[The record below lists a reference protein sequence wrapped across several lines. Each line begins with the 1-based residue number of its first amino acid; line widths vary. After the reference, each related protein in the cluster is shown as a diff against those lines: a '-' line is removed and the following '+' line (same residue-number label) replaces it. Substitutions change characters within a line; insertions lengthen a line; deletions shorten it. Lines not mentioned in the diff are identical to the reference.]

1 MEFISDSGPK
11 KPVHMP
17 SGSTVKRAFLHTCAF
32 IALAVPTQAFANPE
46 GGIVTAGSATIT
58 ENGSTL
64 TIDQSTSRAIIDW
77 RSFNIDPNET
87 TRFNQPSS
95 TSVTLNRVRAADPSY
110 ILGTLSANGT
120 VILVNPSGVFFG
132 ANAVVDVAGM
142 VATTAD
148 IRNENFMA
156 GNYNFDIP
164 GNPNARIVNQGL
176 ITAHDAGLVGLV
188 APNVENSGIISARLG
203 KVSLASGDTFTLD
216 MYGDNLINVAVSDD
230 VAEQIVSN
238 TGTIEAAGGTISM
251 TAAAGRNVVNSLITV
266 AGELKAPTAG
276 VKNGK
281 IVIGAA
287 GANKTSKTGK
297 SKVLVSGRID
307 TSGKSHGEKGGS
319 VTITGDQV
327 GLLDNAYV
335 DASGAIGGGTVL
347 IGGDYQGGSG
357 VQTAMHAYFSAGA
370 QVDVSAIENG
380 SGGKAILWSDG
391 NTQFYG
397 TIIARGAGAGD
408 GGFVETSGKATL
420 TALGRVHA
428 NAEGIGAAGTWLL
441 DPNDILIRDDVGGGP
456 DDTNTIDANGPI
468 FYSADDSSVV
478 TTEAIEAVLNTGTNV
493 TISTQTNGANTQT
506 GTITLTGN
514 INSNTS
520 AGYTDVRL
528 TLNAHD
534 DIVFD
539 GGTITR
545 SGTDKL
551 RVLLNA
557 DTDATGG
564 GAITLIN
571 GSSITQPATAV
582 TLRTSALNID
592 NTSSILGSTLQLT
605 NAVAGDTIVIGSG
618 TGTLQISDATLAR
631 MTFNNYQIGSA
642 TSGDITINTARNFGS
657 SVLTVTSG
665 RDINL
670 AGNLTRSS
678 GTGAVNYTLRAN
690 RDIYNSGSAGITS
703 TSGSINLVLQSDYDQ
718 AVVAG
723 GGIYLS
729 SGSIITNGGNLTLS
743 GGADIETGYALGHD
757 SFVKGIYLAGMT
769 INAGAG
775 NIIMRGQGIASAAS
789 AYGIHL
795 ISNTTIDA
803 NGAVT
808 LIGQGGG
815 TGTDASG
822 MGIVFQAGS
831 LVKTTGTAA
840 LTLTGT
846 GGNIGGSGD
855 TNYGVYFNSSGVQA
869 TGSGAIAITGT
880 GGGLGGSGANNY
892 GVFIFS
898 NGTVTGNGGAITIT
912 GTGGANTG
920 TNSYGFAN
928 NGVIINANGN
938 ISLTGIGG
946 TSSGSSAI
954 GVRMGSG
961 TIDAGNG
968 TIFLSGTGGQSSA
981 PDYNVTGGTLTAG
994 AINIIG
1000 DSFTWNT
1007 ATATATDT
1015 ITIANRTAG
1024 KTMTIGQASGSD
1036 INLSNTFMGLF
1047 TAGTY
1052 IFGSTTSGD
1061 ITIDTTKDFADKNIT
1076 FISGNDINL
1085 AGTMTKA
1092 TGTGTANYV
1101 LTAKGNIY
1109 NTNSAGITRSAGALN
1124 IVMNADSDGNSDG
1137 AISLT
1142 SAALTTNGGYIVLG
1156 GGAGTLGG
1164 TNGILGDGDGTG
1176 ADDTAAWG
1184 NATYNAG
1191 ITLTTTN
1198 MTTSGGSVFIKGRG
1212 LNGGATA
1219 NRGMLI
1225 TGGTINTAAGNITLH
1240 GTAGSGSN
1248 KNQGIDTTTSAAFTT
1263 TDGTITI
1270 TGIGNGTGGNSAG
1283 IYLHGGTNISATNN
1297 GNVNIYGTG
1306 KTSGGSGGDDGIA
1319 LSNANITIK
1328 NGTLLLHG
1336 TGGTSNGG
1344 SDGIDISSASVLST
1358 GTGSLTLTGIAANV
1372 TSFDLN
1378 VSGTTNM
1385 GGASHTG
1392 NIIFNT
1398 NKLTLTALSLQT
1410 TGKLTI
1416 APRTAATTVGIGPV
1430 SGSVLNISD
1439 AYMAMFNAGS
1449 FEFGAAN
1456 SGLLTISTAYDF
1468 GNKSVSF
1475 ISGADISMAST
1486 LTRTGNGATS
1496 LSAFRN
1502 ISTSAAITTQNG
1514 ALTLRSNNT
1523 GAGSGYINAG
1533 GAINTN
1539 GGDIIMGGGSG
1550 AITGA
1555 VLNPDGS
1562 IAVAATGFAMGNADQ
1577 VWGVNIGNH
1586 AISAGSG
1593 NIIINGQ
1600 GYNTTTDIN
1609 TGVRSSGQIS
1619 ATGANAIN
1627 INGIGGGLSGNS
1639 GSNIGVS
1646 IYTGNGRI
1654 THSGSGSVIVTG
1666 TGGGAGSG
1674 TSNYGISIGTGGITS
1689 NSTGAI
1695 YLVGQGGTTVANT
1708 SNTNTGVLLYAL
1720 NAASTGTITVRGTGG
1735 NGTASGGNNAGID
1748 ISGTASGHGGTMTFI
1763 GLAGQAGRGMSI
1775 SANVTNTSGAM
1786 TFNGTGTGTGS
1797 GSSSGIL
1804 VTGASGAITNTG
1816 TTSADTITI
1825 TANGTSNGSNST
1837 SNMGL
1842 SVANGASISTTG
1854 GNLTVTAT
1862 AGNGAGVGASNHGIN
1877 IAGTNSTIKTLGAG
1891 NLILTGTGGGASAT
1905 TPNHGINS
1913 AVENGIQTTGSG
1925 SIILTG
1931 TAGIGAGSAGIATS
1945 VANGIN
1951 TTGTGNITLLSD
1963 SFVLTIANAVNSAG
1977 ILTIA
1982 PKTNGTMAIGTTGST
1997 LNFSTDN
2004 FGYITG
2010 ASYVF
2015 GSNTS
2020 GLVTINTTNDFGDK
2034 SVSFISGTDI
2044 NIAGNLTKATGTGTA
2059 NYLLQSN
2066 GSIYNSSNAGI
2077 SATTG
2082 KINLILNADYDQ
2094 GTSLGG
2100 AIALTGGSFL
2110 SNGGDIT
2117 LSGGS
2122 NIATGYAY
2130 GTSTYI
2136 RGILLDGAT
2145 VDSGTGALIA
2155 RGHGYD
2161 SGSASGIQLT
2171 NGGKLKSASTLTVNG
2186 VGGGSGTGT
2195 DNYGIH
2201 ITNLNSTIQ
2210 TSGSGLLSATG
2221 TGGNQTGSGSTNVG
2235 IVTNIANA
2243 FQATGSGAITLTGHG
2258 GTQGGGSAGN
2268 NYGITIAGG
2277 IAANGGLITVNGT
2290 GGGTTGSN
2298 NYGIYISGNITNANG
2313 GIILNATGGGTG
2325 ASNVNSG
2332 LRMSGGTIDGG
2343 SGTIT
2348 VNAIGGTGAST
2359 TSFNVNGGAIG
2370 TGTTTGAINMIGD
2383 SYSWSVGTV
2392 TTSGTATFS
2401 NRTAGKTISI
2411 GSTSGYDINISNAML
2426 DLFTAGTYTFGSMSS
2441 GNLVVNT
2448 TKDFVDR
2455 NLSFLSGTSITMVGN
2470 LTKATGTGTANYL
2483 LQANNGIFVNNS
2495 VSIQPTTGKINITL
2509 NSDYDQATVA
2519 GGRMTF
2525 GTNSAVKSGG
2535 GDIVMGGGLNPLVGY
2550 ATGIDAAGIL
2560 TNVATVIDAGTGN
2573 ITIRGA
2579 TTGSASTQ
2587 GLTLFATS
2595 IKTTS
2600 GNITLDGT
2608 TNSSGNAAHGIA
2620 FNGVS
2625 GASGIETTSGLIS
2638 LKSRNLNTGNTS
2650 NVGLVMWV
2658 DSYIRSLGSGSIT
2671 LDLQSSGI
2679 DFHGNTGTVSTIGG
2693 AAMTGDITI
2702 NASDANAWAS
2712 GVAITTQG
2720 KLTWAAASGESLGI
2734 GNSAAGTTGKLTEAQ
2749 LNTMT
2754 AGTYQFGD
2762 ANTSSL
2768 VVNTT
2773 KDFGDKSVTFVS
2785 GNDINIAGTLTKA
2798 TGAGTASYI
2807 FYANRDIY
2815 SSNSAAMTASSGA
2828 INIVLNAD
2836 RNANQDGAIRLNSS
2850 NVTTNGGY
2858 LVMGGGAGTL
2868 GGTNGILG
2876 DGDGTGADDVG
2887 AWGNGTYRQGTAIV
2901 GGLINT
2907 GAGNMYIS
2915 GHGVNSAGLD
2925 GNRGVLISAGGRL
2938 QTSSGIITI
2947 KGTGG
2952 NGDDSNVGIYATG
2965 TGTGITSDTGAI
2977 NLTGFGGSDGGT
2989 DSDQNNGVRI
2999 DGGAVV
3005 SSTGTTSSAATI
3017 TIIGTSTNSDDYND
3031 GVSLADAN
3039 TKVTSVRGAITI
3051 TGTGGSNGLAGSLS
3065 NHGVAIIDGA
3075 AVESTGVAPISIT
3088 GIGAHNGSDIY
3099 TAGTGTNTIGG
3110 TTAAGN
3116 IIINA
3121 NTADLTALSAQT
3133 TGIITIA
3140 NRTAGTTIA
3149 VGPAATATLNLTTDI
3164 LNMLNGGS
3172 YVFGSN
3178 NSGAITINT
3187 TRDFADK
3194 SVTFISGNDISL
3206 AGTLTKASGSGTA
3219 SYLFQANR
3227 NISNTGSAGISAT
3240 SGTINL
3246 TMNSDADYATSA
3258 GGTLTLTDANLLAN
3272 GGTIALNSNGNALS
3286 LAGSTVIGGDAI
3298 LNSSNADVSI
3308 ATLNGDTAGARSLT
3322 INNGT
3327 GTFTT
3332 TGIIGGT
3339 QKLKDFSINAD
3350 DVVLGNDIYGEGI
3363 LSIAPTT
3370 NSRPVVINFSPG
3382 GGELNLTQT
3391 EVGYIKDGWSQINI
3405 GKASGS
3411 TSYMD
3416 IGATTWNDP
3425 VSFRGWYT
3433 RVRGNI
3439 AGMGNATVS
3448 FIGSGAELD
3457 GSSTVSTQGRDIT
3470 FLNGFSQYTANNT
3483 INSNGGNIIISR
3495 GISSNIASGGTT
3507 NILSGNGNITIGNGT
3522 TSIAA
3527 GLMTTGAYV
3536 LNAGTGT
3543 LTFSGAVDT
3552 PVALTATAGSLVF
3565 SGAWGTTTPLGAVS
3579 LTSGTSVTLPT
3590 IRAATIF
3597 AQTTGTGANITIP
3610 VTHSLTT
3617 TGSGNAITLVAKNNF
3632 INQSATPFVM
3642 SNGGRYLVYSTNTT
3656 DTQLNGL
3663 ASSFV
3668 RYSCTYG
3675 GTCPTFASETG
3686 NGLLY
3691 TFTPVLTVTPNAV
3704 AAITYGSA
3712 APNLAGYTYGL
3723 TGWLS
3728 GADQSASIVTGTL
3741 NGATNYTQGA
3751 NVGSYAVNYSAGTLA
3766 ETLGYGFTY
3775 ANNSTGLTVNTR
3787 LLTVSLAG
3795 SVDRVYDGTNTATLA
3810 SGNYTLG
3817 NIYNSES
3824 LSISNTSGTYSDKN
3838 VGTGKAVTVN
3848 GLTLTGTTA
3857 GNYTLASST
3866 VTGNVGNITKRDI
3879 TVGGIGIAGKT
3890 YDGNDVAAITGTA
3903 ALSNTILNDDILLGG
3918 TASAHFINANAGISK
3933 SVTVGGYT
3941 VSGNDAGNYNFA
3953 QPTGLVATI
3962 AKKDVTITAANQSIV
3977 YGDTLPGTTLSYNG
3991 FISGEDH
3998 NVLDASPSIASAQSG
4013 LVNAGLYIGNY
4024 TVNGG
4029 TDNNYNLLYVAGDL
4043 NVAQKNLIVTA
4054 ANETVVYGTAVP
4066 TTSFAYNGFISGQ
4079 NSGVLDTAPTLASAQ
4094 SGIVNAGTYAG
4105 NYTVG
4110 GGSDNNYSFTYVA
4123 GNLTV
4128 TKKTLNV
4135 TADNKTVTY
4144 GVTVPAGT
4152 YTYNGFI
4159 DGEDAGVLDTAPLI
4173 SSAQSGIVDTGS
4185 YAGNFT
4191 VGSGVDNNYAFN
4203 YVAGNLN
4210 VSPAALHVTA
4220 DNKTITYGDAITA
4233 GTYVITGY
4241 VNGDDVN
4248 ALTSL
4253 PTISSLNS
4261 GLTNAGTYTGNYVV
4275 AGGSASNYTFD
4286 YVNGTLTIGKKT
4298 LAVQAGNQS
4307 IEYGQSIPTASIS
4320 YTGFIT
4326 GQDADNLNTA
4336 PHMTSNQSGIVNA
4349 GTYTNNFMAAGGV
4362 DNNYSFD
4369 YIGGNLV
4376 VTKKLLTV
4384 TTGNQTVTYGTTVPT
4399 GTLTYNGFI
4408 TGDHAGMLDT
4418 APTISSVHSGI
4429 VDVGT
4434 YNGNYSVGGGVDNNY
4449 SFAYAGGNLA
4459 VTKKN
4464 LVATANSYSV
4474 LYGNAV
4480 PVGQIIYS
4488 GFENGEGEGVLD
4500 TAPVL
4505 ASAHTGVMNPGNY
4518 YGNYT
4523 VGGGVDNNYSFTY
4536 VAGNF
4541 TVTGEIPP
4549 PTILPST
4556 TETGRLPQSRE
4567 TIIDLG
4573 YQPVVTTNIQ
4583 DTANTFI
4590 SIDPGF
4596 ATTLGLDCGLAGVS
4610 CGTPVPS
4617 EDQDDLSSIDLDTI
4631 TWN

>member
-11 KPVHMP
+11 KPVQTP
-17 SGSTVKRAFLHTCAF
+17 PGGTVKRAFLHTCAF

-46 GGIVTAGSATIT
+46 GGIVTGGSATIT

-230 VAEQIVSN
+230 VAQQIVSN

-251 TAAAGRNVVNSLITV
+251 TAAAGRNVVNSLIMV

-287 GANKTSKTGK
+287 GSNAVKNNIAADKGK
-297 SKVLVSGRID
+297 KSGYSTVAISAYLD
-307 TSGKSHGEKGGS
+307 TSGYLAGQTGGS
-319 VTITGDQV
+319 IEITADNI
-327 GLLDNAYV
+327 GLLSGTLL
-335 DASGAIGGGTVL
+335 DASGDVGGGDIK
-347 IGGDYQGGSG
+347 IGGDYLGTGTTSASLYTYVDQNALILNTAVTNGNGGRTI
-357 VQTAMHAYFSAGA
+357 V
-370 QVDVSAIENG
+370 
-380 SGGKAILWSDG
+380 WSDG
-391 NTQFYG
+391 NTDFYG
-397 TIIARGAGAGD
+397 GIFARGGLQGGN
-408 GGFVETSGKATL
+408 GGFVETSGHNHLTAQGFVDLTAPKGEKGTYLLDPTNLAIYGNVDPNYVSTDGTSINLAASLKLWLDSSDTSKVVLTYNDTLTTATGTNGTNTITVGSSTDLVVGARIRLGGAGSAAVASTLGADTYTISAISGTTITLSTNLSTDYSGSAVYQGHVSQLTDKGPNSKNATTATPANMPVWISNGQNGLGVTRFNGSNQLDVTGVDMGTLFLSGLRQAHSSALWFQTSNTGANERGYGILLGAGAGFNLAESDYLNGVLVRQTLNNNNYTGGTNNTDVLSQTYNTPLIFSGYDSDQATNVNFSLGYATPSFIRLVGTVNEIVDYSTILSTDARNLVEQYQSAKWGIALDPYSSTALSEAAEAMDATNGYSVFTTRYLERLSQTANVSLVATNDIKFDLKGDTLNLAGNRDLTL
-420 TALGRVHA
+420 TAGHDILSA
-428 NAEGIGAAGTWLL
+428 SAGTI
-441 DPNDILIRDDVGGGP
+441 NTNGTGSIAFNATHDISIS
-456 DDTNTIDANGPI
+456 NMTIAALG
-468 FYSADDSSVV
+468 
-478 TTEAIEAVLNTGTNV
+478 TGTVNM
-493 TISTQTNGANTQT
+493 NAGNN
-506 GTITLTGN
+506 ITLTGTGYYASSPTLTATGTLTIDPGSGNTMSVGPSSGSTLN
-514 INSNTS
+514 ISTAMLNNFNAGSYVFGSATSDLVTINTTKNFADKSLTFISGGSINLAGSLTKTTGTGTANYILQANRNIYNSNNGGVSATNGKINLVLNSDRDQLTNEGGVVSLSGYALFNTNGGDITIGGGLDPTTGYATSTDANAGVYLYTNHTFTSGAGNILIRAKNVAASGSSVFGFYSGGMAMSTTSGSISIYGRSSSAGNEGYGVFMQNAGAQISTQSGAILLDGVGGSGSSGLGVRIRTS
-520 AGYTDVRL
+520 AGITSTGTGTVGDITLTGTSLAGGNSGVDTSGITLSTQDANVIIQSTNSSGGVNVGTVTTNGTGGKGSLTLIGNYAAVNGASTISGTFTARPYTDGTVMNVGTASGVLYLTGTTLSNITAGSYVFGSATTGALTFNTTKDFGDRDVSVIANGSITIAGTLAKAAGTGTSNILFRSNNAITASSATINATSGKINL
-528 TLNAHD
+528 TLNAD
-534 DIVFD
+534 YDQATVPGGRVILTSTSITTNGGNLTIG
-539 GGTITR
+539 GGTDPTTMYASALGSTMGVHLNGAAINTGTGNISILGQGGTTAGNYGVYATTSSTITTTSGHVNIIGSAQAVSNSQGINLAGITITTGTGAINLTGIGTPGIGLVLWGGALNSTSGNINLTGNASTSDIYLNDVAFAVNAGSGDITFTGDDYTWAATPTFTTTGKVIFKPFTAGYSMAVGTTGSNVNISNTMLANVTAGTYVFGATNTGLLTVNTTKDFGDKNVTFI
-545 SGTDKL
+545 SGTDINLAGTLTK
-551 RVLLNA
+551 
-557 DTDATGG
+557 ATGSATVNYLLQANRNIYNSGNSGITTSSGKTNLTLNSDYDQSTVVG
-564 GAITLIN
+564 GNIALTSGTFSTN
-571 GSSITQPATAV
+571 GGYLVLGGGNTPMTGYATAV
-582 TLRTSALNID
+582 STAVGHGIFLNGTTINAAGGDITMHGQGSASASCNNNCWGI
-592 NTSSILGSTLQLT
+592 TTTASSIQT
-605 NAVAGDTIVIGSG
+605 SG
-618 TGTLQISDATLAR
+618 TGSINIFGIGGGTTSTNSNQGVQLQNATTITTSAGNIYIQGDKIAGGLSTNIGLA
-631 MTFNNYQIGSA
+631 TYNGANLTT
-642 TSGDITINTARNFGS
+642 TSGDITLASSNAAIATYGTTAS
-657 SVLTVTSG
+657 TVTSG
-665 RDINL
+665 RDI
-670 AGNLTRSS
+670 
-678 GTGAVNYTLRAN
+678 
-690 RDIYNSGSAGITS
+690 
-703 TSGSINLVLQSDYDQ
+703 
-718 AVVAG
+718 
-723 GGIYLS
+723 
-729 SGSIITNGGNLTLS
+729 IIQG
-743 GGADIETGYALGHD
+743 D
-757 SFVKGIYLAGMT
+757 SF
-769 INAGAG
+769 
-775 NIIMRGQGIASAAS
+775 
-789 AYGIHL
+789 
-795 ISNTTIDA
+795 
-803 NGAVT
+803 
-808 LIGQGGG
+808 
-815 TGTDASG
+815 
-822 MGIVFQAGS
+822 S
-831 LVKTTGTAA
+831 L
-840 LTLTGT
+840 
-846 GGNIGGSGD
+846 
-855 TNYGVYFNSSGVQA
+855 
-869 TGSGAIAITGT
+869 
-880 GGGLGGSGANNY
+880 
-892 GVFIFS
+892 
-898 NGTVTGNGGAITIT
+898 
-912 GTGGANTG
+912 
-920 TNSYGFAN
+920 
-928 NGVIINANGN
+928 
-938 ISLTGIGG
+938 
-946 TSSGSSAI
+946 
-954 GVRMGSG
+954 
-961 TIDAGNG
+961 
-968 TIFLSGTGGQSSA
+968 
-981 PDYNVTGGTLTAG
+981 NVTGDAVTATGTMTIKPYTTGASMAIGTTGSVLNLSSTTLGKITAG
-994 AINIIG
+994 AYIFGSADTGVLTI
-1000 DSFTWNT
+1000 NT
-1007 ATATATDT
+1007 ARDFADRNVSF
-1015 ITIANRTAG
+1015 I
-1024 KTMTIGQASGSD
+1024 SGTD
-1036 INLSNTFMGLF
+1036 INLS
-1047 TAGTY
+1047 
-1052 IFGSTTSGD
+1052 ST
-1061 ITIDTTKDFADKNIT
+1061 
-1076 FISGNDINL
+1076 L
-1085 AGTMTKA
+1085 TKA

-1109 NTNSAGITRSAGALN
+1109 NSNSAGITRSTGALN
-1124 IVMNADSDGNSDG
+1124 IVMNADSDANSDG
-1137 AISLT
+1137 AINLT

-1156 GGAGTLGG
+1156 GGAGTIGG

-1184 NATYNAG
+1184 NATYNPG

-1198 MTTSGGSVFIKGRG
+1198 MTTSGGNVFIKGHG
-1212 LNGGATA
+1212 LDGGATA

-1225 TGGTINTAAGNITLH
+1225 TGGTINTAAGNINLH

-1270 TGIGNGTGGNSAG
+1270 TGIGNGTGGNSSG
-1283 IYLHGGTNISATNN
+1283 LYLHGGTNISATNN
-1297 GNVNIYGTG
+1297 GNVNLYGTG
-1306 KTSGGSGGDDGIA
+1306 KTSGGSGGDDGII
-1319 LSNANITIK
+1319 LSNATITIK
-1328 NGTLLLHG
+1328 HGALLLHG

-1358 GTGSLTLTGIAANV
+1358 GTGSLTLTGIAANA
-1372 TSFDLN
+1372 TSNDLN

-1398 NKLTLTALSLQT
+1398 NKLALTALSLQT

-1416 APRTAATTVGIGPV
+1416 APRTAATTVGIGPA

-1439 AYMAMFNAGS
+1439 THMAMFNAGS
-1449 FEFGAAN
+1449 YELGAAN
-1456 SGLLTISTAYDF
+1456 SGLLTISTAY
-1468 GNKSVSF
+1468 
-1475 ISGADISMAST
+1475 
-1486 LTRTGNGATS
+1486 
-1496 LSAFRN
+1496 
-1502 ISTSAAITTQNG
+1502 
-1514 ALTLRSNNT
+1514 
-1523 GAGSGYINAG
+1523 
-1533 GAINTN
+1533 
-1539 GGDIIMGGGSG
+1539 
-1550 AITGA
+1550 
-1555 VLNPDGS
+1555 
-1562 IAVAATGFAMGNADQ
+1562 
-1577 VWGVNIGNH
+1577 
-1586 AISAGSG
+1586 
-1593 NIIINGQ
+1593 
-1600 GYNTTTDIN
+1600 
-1609 TGVRSSGQIS
+1609 
-1619 ATGANAIN
+1619 
-1627 INGIGGGLSGNS
+1627 
-1639 GSNIGVS
+1639 
-1646 IYTGNGRI
+1646 
-1654 THSGSGSVIVTG
+1654 
-1666 TGGGAGSG
+1666 
-1674 TSNYGISIGTGGITS
+1674 
-1689 NSTGAI
+1689 
-1695 YLVGQGGTTVANT
+1695 
-1708 SNTNTGVLLYAL
+1708 
-1720 NAASTGTITVRGTGG
+1720 
-1735 NGTASGGNNAGID
+1735 
-1748 ISGTASGHGGTMTFI
+1748 
-1763 GLAGQAGRGMSI
+1763 
-1775 SANVTNTSGAM
+1775 
-1786 TFNGTGTGTGS
+1786 
-1797 GSSSGIL
+1797 
-1804 VTGASGAITNTG
+1804 
-1816 TTSADTITI
+1816 
-1825 TANGTSNGSNST
+1825 
-1837 SNMGL
+1837 
-1842 SVANGASISTTG
+1842 
-1854 GNLTVTAT
+1854 
-1862 AGNGAGVGASNHGIN
+1862 
-1877 IAGTNSTIKTLGAG
+1877 
-1891 NLILTGTGGGASAT
+1891 
-1905 TPNHGINS
+1905 
-1913 AVENGIQTTGSG
+1913 
-1925 SIILTG
+1925 
-1931 TAGIGAGSAGIATS
+1931 
-1945 VANGIN
+1945 
-1951 TTGTGNITLLSD
+1951 
-1963 SFVLTIANAVNSAG
+1963 
-1977 ILTIA
+1977 
-1982 PKTNGTMAIGTTGST
+1982 
-1997 LNFSTDN
+1997 
-2004 FGYITG
+2004 
-2010 ASYVF
+2010 
-2015 GSNTS
+2015 
-2020 GLVTINTTNDFGDK
+2020 DFGDK

-2044 NIAGNLTKATGTGTA
+2044 NIAGNLTKATGMGTA

-2094 GTSLGG
+2094 GTLLGG

-2122 NIATGYAY
+2122 NTATGYAY

-2145 VDSGTGALIA
+2145 VDSGAGALIA

-2171 NGGKLKSASTLTVNG
+2171 NGGKLKSASTLTMNG

-2195 DNYGIH
+2195 DSYGIH
-2201 ITNLNSTIQ
+2201 ITSLNSTIQ

-2221 TGGNQTGSGSTNVG
+2221 TGGNQAGSGGTNVG

-2243 FQATGSGAITLTGHG
+2243 FQATGNGAITLTGQG

-2268 NYGITIAGG
+2268 NYGVTIAGG
-2277 IAANGGLITVNGT
+2277 IAANGGLITINGT
-2290 GGGTTGSN
+2290 GGGTTGFN
-2298 NYGIYISGNITNANG
+2298 NYGIFVSGNITNANG

-2325 ASNVNSG
+2325 ASNINSG

-2348 VNAIGGTGAST
+2348 VNAIGGTGSST

-2370 TGTTTGAINMIGD
+2370 TGTTTGAINLIGD
-2383 SYSWSVGTV
+2383 SYIWSVGTV
-2392 TTSGTATFS
+2392 ATSGTATFS

-2411 GSTSGYDINISNAML
+2411 GSTSGYDLNISNAML
-2426 DLFTAGTYTFGSMSS
+2426 DLFTAGTYTFGSMNS

-2448 TKDFVDR
+2448 SKDFVDR
-2455 NLSFLSGTSITMVGN
+2455 NLNFLSGTSITMVGN

-2483 LQANNGIFVNNS
+2483 MQSNNGFFTNSS
-2495 VSIQPTTGKINITL
+2495 VSIQPTTGKINITI
-2509 NSDYDQATVA
+2509 NSDYDQATVT
-2519 GGRMTF
+2519 GGRI
-2525 GTNSAVKSGG
+2525 GIGANSTIKSGG
-2535 GDIVMGGGLNPLVGY
+2535 GNIIMGGGLNPLVGY
-2550 ATGIDAAGIL
+2550 ATGIDAAGIISN
-2560 TNVATVIDAGTGN
+2560 TGTVIDAGTGN
-2573 ITIRGA
+2573 ITMRGA
-2579 TTGSASTQ
+2579 TTGSSSTQ
-2587 GLTLFATS
+2587 GVTLFSTA
-2595 IKTTS
+2595 IKTIS

-2620 FNGVS
+2620 INGSS

-2638 LKSRNLNTGNTS
+2638 VKSRNLNTGNTS

-2658 DSYIRSLGSGSIT
+2658 DTYIRSLGSGSIT
-2671 LDLQSSGI
+2671 LDLQSTGI

-2734 GNSAAGTTGKLTEAQ
+2734 GNSATGTTGKLTEAQ

-2773 KDFGDKSVTFVS
+2773 KDFADKSVTFVS

-2828 INIVLNAD
+2828 MNIVLNAD
-2836 RNANQDGAIRLNSS
+2836 RDANQDGAIRLSSS

-2876 DGDGTGADDVG
+2876 DGDGTGADDIG
-2887 AWGNGTYRQGTAIV
+2887 AWGNNTYRPGAAIV

-2907 GAGNMYIS
+2907 GAGNIYIS
-2915 GHGVNSAGLD
+2915 GHGVNTAGAD
-2925 GNRGVLISAGGRL
+2925 GNRGVVISAGGRL
-2938 QTSSGIITI
+2938 QTSSGIITL

-2952 NGDDSNVGIYATG
+2952 NGDDSNAGIYLTG
-2965 TGTGITSDTGAI
+2965 AGTGITSDTGAI

-2989 DSDQNNGVRI
+2989 DSDQNNGVRL

-3065 NHGVAIIDGA
+3065 NNGVGIINGA

-3088 GIGAHNGSDIY
+3088 GIGAYNGSDIY
-3099 TAGTGTNTIGG
+3099 TSGTGTNTIGG
-3110 TTAAGN
+3110 TAATGN
-3116 IIINA
+3116 ITMNA

-3140 NRTAGTTIA
+3140 NRTADTTIA
-3149 VGPAATATLNLTTDI
+3149 VGPTATATLNLTTAI

-3178 NSGAITINT
+3178 TSGAMTINT

-3219 SYLFQANR
+3219 SYLLQANR

-3240 SGTINL
+3240 SGKINL
-3246 TMNSDADYATSA
+3246 TINSDADHATSA
-3258 GGTLTLTDANLLAN
+3258 GGTLTLTDASLLAN
-3272 GGTIALNSNGNALS
+3272 GGTITLNSNGNALALS
-3286 LAGSTVIGGDAI
+3286 GSTVIGGDMT
-3298 LNSSNADVSI
+3298 LNSANAGISI
-3308 ATLNGDTAGARSLT
+3308 AVLNGDTAGTRSLT

-3327 GTFTT
+3327 DTFTT

-3339 QKLKDFSINAD
+3339 QKLKDFTINAD
-3350 DVVLGNDIYGEGI
+3350 DVALGNDIYGEGV
-3363 LSIAPTT
+3363 LSIAPTS
-3370 NSRPVVINFSPG
+3370 NNRQVVINYTLG
-3382 GGELNLTQT
+3382 GGQLHLTAA
-3391 EVGYIKDGWSQINI
+3391 EVGYLKDGWSQINI
-3405 GKASGS
+3405 GKTSGS
-3411 TSYMD
+3411 TAYMD

-3425 VSFRGWYT
+3425 VNFRGWYT

-3439 AGMGNATVS
+3439 SGVGNATLS
-3448 FIGSGAELD
+3448 FIGSGTELN
-3457 GSSTVSTQGRDIT
+3457 GSSTVSTQNRDIT
-3470 FLNGFSQYTANNT
+3470 FGNGFSQYTANNT
-3483 INSNGGNIIISR
+3483 INSNGGNIIISS
-3495 GISSNIASGGTT
+3495 GISSNMVNGGTT
-3507 NILSGNGNITIGNGT
+3507 SILSGNGNITIGNGT

-3527 GLMTTGAYV
+3527 GAMTSGTYA

-3543 LTFSGAVDT
+3543 LTFNGAVNT

-3565 SGAWGTTTPLGAVS
+3565 NGAWGTVTPLGAVS

-3590 IRAATIF
+3590 IRAATVF
-3597 AQTTGTGANITIP
+3597 VQTTGAGANITIP
-3610 VTHSLTT
+3610 VTRSLTT
-3617 TGSGNAITLVAKNNF
+3617 TGSGDAITLVAKNNF

-3691 TFTPVLTVTPNAV
+3691 TFTPVLTVTPSAV

-3723 TGWLS
+3723 SGWLS

-3775 ANNSTGLTVNTR
+3775 ANNATGLTVNTR

-3795 SVDRVYDGTNTATLA
+3795 SVDRIYDGTTTATLA
-3810 SGNYTLG
+3810 SGNYTFG
-3817 NIYNSES
+3817 NIYNGES
-3824 LSISNTSGTYSDKN
+3824 LGISNTSGTYSDKN

-3848 GLTLTGTTA
+3848 GLALTGTTA
-3857 GNYTLASST
+3857 GNYTLASTT

-3879 TVGGIGIAGKT
+3879 SVGGIGIAGKT
-3890 YDGNDVAAITGTA
+3890 YDGNDVASITGTA

-3933 SVTVGGYT
+3933 SVTIGGYT

-3998 NVLDASPSIASAQSG
+3998 NVLDAAPSIASAQSG
-4013 LVNAGLYIGNY
+4013 LVNAGTYSGNY
-4024 TVNGG
+4024 TV
-4029 TDNNYNLLYVAGDL
+4029 
-4043 NVAQKNLIVTA
+4043 
-4054 ANETVVYGTAVP
+4054 
-4066 TTSFAYNGFISGQ
+4066 S
-4079 NSGVLDTAPTLASAQ
+4079 
-4094 SGIVNAGTYAG
+4094 
-4105 NYTVG
+4105 
-4110 GGSDNNYSFTYVA
+4110 GGS
-4123 GNLTV
+4123 
-4128 TKKTLNV
+4128 
-4135 TADNKTVTY
+4135 
-4144 GVTVPAGT
+4144 
-4152 YTYNGFI
+4152 
-4159 DGEDAGVLDTAPLI
+4159 
-4173 SSAQSGIVDTGS
+4173 
-4185 YAGNFT
+4185 
-4191 VGSGVDNNYAFN
+4191 
-4203 YVAGNLN
+4203 
-4210 VSPAALHVTA
+4210 
-4220 DNKTITYGDAITA
+4220 
-4233 GTYVITGY
+4233 
-4241 VNGDDVN
+4241 
-4248 ALTSL
+4248 
-4253 PTISSLNS
+4253 
-4261 GLTNAGTYTGNYVV
+4261 
-4275 AGGSASNYTFD
+4275 
-4286 YVNGTLTIGKKT
+4286 
-4298 LAVQAGNQS
+4298 
-4307 IEYGQSIPTASIS
+4307 
-4320 YTGFIT
+4320 
-4326 GQDADNLNTA
+4326 
-4336 PHMTSNQSGIVNA
+4336 
-4349 GTYTNNFMAAGGV
+4349 

-4418 APTISSVHSGI
+4418 APTISSVRSGI

-4434 YNGNYSVGGGVDNNY
+4434 YNGNYSVGDGVDNNY
-4449 SFAYAGGNLA
+4449 SFAYVGGNLA

-4464 LVATANSYSV
+4464 LVATANSYS
-4474 LYGNAV
+4474 LPYGNAV
-4480 PVGQIIYS
+4480 PTGQIIYS
-4488 GFENGEGEGVLD
+4488 GFENGESEGVLD

-4505 ASAHTGVMNPGNY
+4505 ASAHNGVMDPGNY

-4549 PTILPST
+4549 PTIPST
-4556 TETGRLPQSRE
+4556 TETGRLPQNRE

-4583 DTANTFI
+4583 DTTNTFI
-4590 SIDPGF
+4590 SVDPGF

-4610 CGTPVPS
+4610 CGTPASS
-4617 EDQDDLSSIDLDTI
+4617 EDQDDLSSADLDTI
-4631 TWN
+4631 SWN